1 MNHLQTL
8 TISYECEASLG
19 NSLDVKE
26 MTKEFL
32 RVFLKKTSA
41 LYGAIIQIKDAKC
54 GSVLNSVGKN
64 EFLNHIVS
72 KRPDTIDK
80 YAIIDIE
87 KDGMLYNYLY
97 IPLEGYCLTFIYSKN
112 NLLEIE
118 VVANIFYS
126 LRKKIELGVKAS
138 LEHERIELA
147 LLGSNDGLWDWNLSD
162 NTIYFS
168 PRWKEMLGY
177 SDDELSNELST
188 WQELVHPDDL
198 EKAVLDIEENIAGKT
213 DYYEN
218 IHRLEHKNGKWIWIL
233 DKGKTHFDKQGKA
246 FRMIGTHT
254 DITNE
259 KEMQLKFVHQSQ
271 ILEQIHD
278 SVIYSDLDGIILGY
292 NRGSQLLY
300 GYKSDEI
307 ISKHISILSPIEDLE
322 SIKKHIA
329 LIKKHGKYHAELRL
343 ITKSKKIIFVNIII
357 SPLRDEAGKIIG
369 LVGCSHDITKRK
381 KAEEKLQYQ
390 AYHDPLTG
398 LPNRALFKDR
408 LEQSMEKAKRNSGK
422 IALFF
427 IDLDYFKEINDSLG
441 HEVGDKVLQVVT
453 DRLQKII
460 RKEDTLARLGGD
472 EFTIIMESL
481 TQIEGASLLATK
493 ILKSLSK
500 AIKIDS
506 HTLHISSSI
515 GISFY
520 PQDAKKYST
529 LLSHADKAMYKAKD
543 EGRNNYQ
550 FYDKILSR

>member
-1 MNHLQTL
+1 MDHLQTL
-8 TISYECEASLG
+8 TIAYECESSLG
-19 NSLDVKE
+19 NSLDIKE

-41 LYGAIIQIKDAKC
+41 LYGAIVKMKGGKF
-54 GSVLNSVGKN
+54 GSILNSVGKN
-64 EFLNHIVS
+64 EFFEYIV
-72 KRPDTIDK
+72 KNRPKAIDK
-80 YAIIDIE
+80 YAIVDIE
-87 KDGMLYNYLY
+87 KEGVLYNYLY
-97 IPLEGYCLTFIYSKN
+97 IPLNGYCLTFIYSKN

-118 VVANIFYS
+118 IIANIFYS
-126 LRKKIELGVKAS
+126 LRKKIELGIKAC

-177 SDDELSNELST
+177 SDDELSNEFLT
-188 WQELVHPDDL
+188 WQEHVHPDDL
-198 EKAVLDIEENIAGKT
+198 EKAVLDIEKNIAGKT

-218 IHRLEHKNGKWIWIL
+218 IHRLKHKNGKWVWIL
-233 DKGKTHFDKQGKA
+233 DKGKTHFDKSGKA

-259 KEMQLKFVHQSQ
+259 KEMQLNFAHQAQ
-271 ILEQIHD
+271 IMEQIHD
-278 SVIYSDLDGIILGY
+278 SVIYTDLDGIILSW

-300 GYKSDEI
+300 EYKSDEI
-307 ISKHISILSPIEDLE
+307 ISKHISILSPIEDLN
-322 SIKKHIA
+322 SIKKNIA
-329 LIKKHGKYHAELRL
+329 LIKKHGEYHAELRL
-343 ITKSKKIIFVNIII
+343 ISKSKRVIFVDIII
-357 SPLRDEAGKIIG
+357 SPLRDEAGRIIG

-381 KAEEKLQYQ
+381 KIEEKLQHQ

-408 LEQSMEKAKRNSGK
+408 LEQSIEKAKRNNVK

-427 IDLDYFKEINDSLG
+427 VDLDYFKEINDSLG
-441 HEVGDKVLQVVT
+441 HEVGDKVLKIVT
-453 DRLQKII
+453 ERLKKTI
-460 RKEDTLARLGGD
+460 RREDTLARLGGD
-472 EFTIIMESL
+472 EFTVIMESL
-481 TQIEGASLLATK
+481 IHIESASLLAKK
-493 ILKSLSK
+493 ILASLSK

-520 PQDAKKYST
+520 PQDAKTYST
-529 LLSHADKAMYKAKD
+529 LLNHADKAMYKAKD
-543 EGRNNYQ
+543 EGRNNFQ
-550 FYDKILSR
+550 FYSS